1 MGALYALSLAQNSIV
16 SFRYFSRQ
24 RNSQNRSQT
33 NFSWVQIIKVE
44 GAKDLSKYCIVVS
57 MKFHQ
62 FCSRTAKRRESY
74 LFMLY
79 LKATNRPLLFPL
91 PIVERILE
99 IPPDDKVDRVSKYPT
114 NKYQSLLAYQR
125 KVSCEHI
132 STLNAEDTAALRHVC
147 SLDLQYVQPIIHF
160 QTYFNGLTFW
170 MREHTN

>member
-1 MGALYALSLAQNSIV
+1 
-16 SFRYFSRQ
+16 
-24 RNSQNRSQT
+24 
-33 NFSWVQIIKVE
+33 
-44 GAKDLSKYCIVVS
+44 
-57 MKFHQ
+57 
-62 FCSRTAKRRESY
+62 
-74 LFMLY
+74 MLY

-132 STLNAEDTAALRHVC
+132 STLDAEDTAALRHVC

-160 QTYFNGLTFW
+160 QTYTYVVRVVKKLSILSKSFTSMVLRLHERDGFNNYCDHSQLKICLLFRIPSVLIIIQLQNKSSIAICFSHKNDAAYQILQKW
-170 MREHTN
+170 LK